1 MEKINLALTVLLSGL
16 IVVFFAL
23 IVLTFIIKGYG
34 KIINKIQK
42 NIDALKISKKQHEKL
57 VVTTPEHCDNKI
69 DGQIPAEVVVAIS
82 AAIYSCYGYTH
93 KIYSVKRIKRS
104 SSSKPI
110 WSLAGAFENT
120 RPF

>member
-82 AAIYSCYGYTH
+82 AAIYSFYGHTH
-93 KIYSVKRIKRS
+93 KIYSVKRIKLS

>member
-34 KIINKIQK
+34 KVINKIL
-42 NIDALKISKKQHEKL
+42 NTSILKAPKKQNEK
-57 VVTTPEHCDNKI
+57 EEIAEASYKKDDKI
-69 DGQIPAEVVVAIS
+69 TNETIAAIS
-82 AAIYSCYGYTH
+82 AAVYSIYGYSH
-93 KIYSVKRIKRS
+93 KIYSVKRIKHYPNRS
-104 SSSKPI
+104 I
-110 WSLAGAFENT
+110 WNVAGTFENT